1 MKDFYF
7 SNEDDEQEFLKKQ
20 KWLIHSLIVESVK
33 KAYSEDLE
41 NIVVFRIINPI
52 SNFIMTSELNRED
65 WVDSLSKSLSYYESV
80 EEYENCEEIK
90 KLIKRIN
97 DDINRSNKGEKEN

>member
-7 SNEDDEQEFLKKQ
+7 SNEDDEQEFLKNQ

-90 KLIKRIN
+90 ELIKKIN
-97 DDINRSNKGEKEN
+97 DDTNRSNKGEKEN

>member
-7 SNEDDEQEFLKKQ
+7 SNEDDEQEFLKNQ

-33 KAYSEDLE
+33 KAYSEGLE

-52 SNFIMTSELNRED
+52 NNFIMKSELNKCD
-65 WVDSLSKSLSYYESV
+65 WVESLSKSLSYYESV
-80 EEYENCEEIK
+80 EEYENCGEIK
-90 KLIKRIN
+90 ELIKRIK
-97 DDINRSNKGEKEN
+97 DDTNRSNKGEKEN